1 LHVVNLLRDVLLYNN
16 KSFERLK
23 LLHSFRE
30 NCKCILSSTKSENSS
45 IYVWKKQLKNMENT
59 MIPITPS
66 LLKGGIVP
74 LGYGDG
80 AGNGL
85 PG

>member
-1 LHVVNLLRDVLLYNN
+1 M
-16 KSFERLK
+16 
-23 LLHSFRE
+23 
-30 NCKCILSSTKSENSS
+30 ENS
-45 IYVWKKQLKNMENT
+45 
-59 MIPITPS
+59 MIPTIPF

-80 AGNGL
+80 AGNGA